1 MFSGFELYPR
11 WVPLFMAEIFMNKQR
26 EQGQKRLKKVPPRKF
41 MVECLQTP
49 MLRAIIKFNRSPM
62 QIAG

>member
-1 MFSGFELYPR
+1 MLSGFELYPR
-11 WVPLFMAEIFMNKQR
+11 WVLMNKQR